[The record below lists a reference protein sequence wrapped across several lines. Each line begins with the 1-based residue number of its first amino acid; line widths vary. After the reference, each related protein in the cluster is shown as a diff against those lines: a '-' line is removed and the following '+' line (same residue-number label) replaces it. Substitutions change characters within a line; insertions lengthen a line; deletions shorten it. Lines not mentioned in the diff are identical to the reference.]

1 MEVSNYHDSHA
12 VLTIANLLGE
22 VFLVKVAKR

>member
-1 MEVSNYHDSHA
+1 MEVSNYHDSRA